1 MTAHSNI
8 VAWRIPWTDH
18 GVTKSQIWQRD
29 KHFGPPWC
37 LLAQTVKNPPAMQ
50 ETWVQSLGWEDPL
63 EEGMTTH
70 STILVCRIPM
80 DRGAW
85 LGTVHGVTKSQT
97 WLSNFHSVTH
107 FHAQNVSVWTIRS
120 AFRLVPMFFWH
131 PIVFLWAFSYFLGPG
146 SLFFLFSPGIN
157 HFSKKSQ
164 FHLLVYI

>member
-1 MTAHSNI
+1 MFF
-8 VAWRIPWTDH
+8 AW
-18 GVTKSQIWQRD
+18 V
-29 KHFGPPWC
+29 F
-37 LLAQTVKNPPAMQ
+37 TVPGTELVPN
-50 ETWVQSLGWEDPL
+50 ECSLK
-63 EEGMTTH
+63 EGMNEWNHIITGSWIQSKPISEPICLCCSITN
-70 STILVCRIPM
+70 SVAIP
-80 DRGAW
+80 G
-85 LGTVHGVTKSQT
+85 LGRSPGEEKGYPFQYAGLENSMEWTVHGVTKSQT